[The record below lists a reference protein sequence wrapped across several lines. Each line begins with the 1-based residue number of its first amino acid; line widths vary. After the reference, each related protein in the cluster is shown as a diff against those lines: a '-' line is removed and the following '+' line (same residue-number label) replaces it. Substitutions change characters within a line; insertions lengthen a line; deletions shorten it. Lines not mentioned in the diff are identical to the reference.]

1 MGTTAVP
8 VNSGLQHHYVECAAF
23 EQLDAWVAGR
33 AKPPS
38 APRLDVGD
46 GRDLCRDSLGIAT
59 GGIRTPWTDVPV
71 AVLSGTGQR
80 GEMFAFLFGTTTG
93 LSDADLARL
102 YPGGLADYL
111 ARFESSLDAAIDA
124 GFLLA
129 DDRAEIL
136 AVAAASWPGH

>member
-1 MGTTAVP
+1 MGSTPLP

-23 EQLDAWVAGR
+23 EALDSWVAGR
-33 AKPPS
+33 ARPPS
-38 APRLDVGD
+38 ARRLEPTAD
-46 GRDLCRDSLGIAT
+46 GRDLHRDNLGIAT

-102 YPGGLADYL
+102 YPGGKADYL
-111 ARFESSLDAAIDA
+111 EKFEASLDGAIEA

-136 AVAAASWPGH
+136 AVADAAWPG